1 MILFLDFDG
10 VLHAD
15 DVYRTKKG
23 LVILSGGTLFE
34 HASLLAAAL
43 EPHPEVK
50 IVLSTSWVRVF
61 GFSQAK
67 PSQAKKRLLP
77 QLQDRVVGAT
87 YHSDFERE
95 DYTGTPW
102 CNLTRFEQIS
112 RHVTRN
118 KITDWLALDNDKKG
132 WPESQYHRL
141 VHTKDRLGLGEVAAQ
156 QRLAEALIHD
166 AILR

>member
-23 LVILSGGTLFE
+23 IVILGGGTLFE
-34 HASLLAAAL
+34 HASLLVAAL

-61 GFSQAK
+61 GF
-67 PSQAKKRLLP
+67 SQAKKRLLP

-95 DYTGTPW
+95 DYVGSPW
-102 CNLTRFEQIS
+102 CNLNRFEQIA

-132 WPESQYHRL
+132 WPECQYHRL

-156 QRLAEALIHD
+156 QRLAEALIHG
-166 AILR
+166 AILK